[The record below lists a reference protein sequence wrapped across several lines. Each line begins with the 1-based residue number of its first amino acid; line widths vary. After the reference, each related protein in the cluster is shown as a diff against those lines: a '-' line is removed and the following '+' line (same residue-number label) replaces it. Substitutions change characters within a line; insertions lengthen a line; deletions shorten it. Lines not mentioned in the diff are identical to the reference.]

1 MPTQTT
7 KTAREQRQE
16 LILWEE
22 YAATRAPE
30 LREQLLRRYSG
41 LVVHL
46 ARKLAG
52 NSQEPLEDLVQEGY
66 LGLLRAIDRYDPSQG
81 TAFST
86 FAFPA
91 IKGAMQNY
99 LRDRGKL
106 VREPAS
112 LQALRAQVRR
122 ASEELAETG
131 SYPSAQAIAEHL
143 GILAK
148 SVERALGSEAT
159 FEQPISAQAGQGEAG
174 TDLAPEQQS
183 GFSIPDQFTAEF
195 ARQMTLHKALGRLTA
210 VEREIV
216 ERFFYDDLTQREIAR
231 DLGRSCGHVSKLH
244 RSALAKLK
252 AALVEI
258 EQEEAAGIE
267 HAHDRSQGRRAA
279 PVVDQETGLFSSAHF
294 RRCLLREVERTQR
307 GGRPFCLALLR
318 LDGGASRRKADL
330 RKLVGL
336 VRQNTRIVDQ
346 AFRLSGWT
354 IAMLLAEQRF
364 DAVLACERIRELVSQ
379 RPGNL
384 TVSVGVVEFP
394 EEGASASE
402 LLRCAH
408 AALAWASGQ
417 GGNHV
422 GTSPQA
428 FAHARKLLAVKL

>member
-1 MPTQTT
+1 MPTQTDN
-7 KTAREQRQE
+7 TAREQRQE
-16 LILWEE
+16 LILWQE
-22 YAATRAPE
+22 YTATRAPE

-46 ARKLAG
+46 ARKLAS

-66 LGLLRAIDRYDPSQG
+66 LGLLRAIERYDPSQS

-112 LQALRAQVRR
+112 LQSLRAQVRR

-131 SYPSAQAIAEHL
+131 SYPTAQAIAQHL
-143 GILAK
+143 GILVK
-148 SVERALGSEAT
+148 SVERALGSETT
-159 FEQPISAQAGQGEAG
+159 FEQPISVHAELGENGA
-174 TDLAPEQQS
+174 DLSLEQQT

-195 ARQMTLHKALGRLTA
+195 ARQMTLHKALGRLTT

-231 DLGRSCGHVSKLH
+231 DLGRSCGHISKLH
-244 RSALAKLK
+244 RSALNKLRS
-252 AALVEI
+252 ALVEI
-258 EQEEAAGIE
+258 EQEQTASID
-267 HAHDRSQGRRAA
+267 HVRDQSPDRPVA
-279 PVVDQETGLFSSAHF
+279 PVVDHETGLFSSAHF
-294 RRCLLREVERTQR
+294 RRCLLREVERTR
-307 GGRPFCLALLR
+307 HGGRPFCVALIR
-318 LDGGASRRKADL
+318 LDGSTSRRKADL

-346 AFRLSGWT
+346 AFRLADWT
-354 IAMLLAEQRF
+354 MVLLLAEQRF
-364 DAVLACERIRELVSQ
+364 DAVLACERIRELVNQ
-379 RPGNL
+379 RTGNL
-384 TVSVGVVEFP
+384 TVSIGVAEFP
-394 EEGASASE
+394 EEGADATE
-402 LLRCAH
+402 LLRGAH
-408 AALAWASGQ
+408 AALAWASNQ
-417 GGNHV
+417 GGDHV

-428 FAHARKLLAVKL
+428 FAYARRLLAVKL